1 MMSEGGFYPWKR
13 QDVDTHRG
21 PPASYAGLQ
30 NPLPEPPPSMQW
42 VQDEDTREWSLER
55 ILEKD
60 TFYKEITPKP
70 RLEDPNN
77 FEHEIQPSDT
87 FTGICLRYK
96 VSAAQLRKANGGF
109 SGTNLFLAPN
119 PLKIPI
125 QGMSKKKSA
134 EKDDAVKM
142 RTSDSSSIG
151 RTSTPQTEMSD
162 FTNGIPSE
170 AVSVVSDEEDND
182 DDAIAVMQVLQDSLR
197 FESERQN
204 SLQFES
210 ARLPP
215 PQPMEERR
223 TSSTSTLYPPIESI
237 EDVARHEIELEE
249 TWKAAAE
256 PRKKSYQD
264 TKAAAPLKSCCDCCD
279 GNSCTCGSS
288 GPYTSPSSHR
298 YPYMALSN
306 PNAAARATSLRGP
319 GPAMYPSM
327 FPHGHITPPRLK
339 QRRSRGMDYDDMD
352 DHQRRPGQLRDD
364 DDDMLAMKMAA
375 YGGGRESIPESMPVA
390 RMPSQQAEAT
400 VVDYDVHPAD
410 ISVNAVQADLVGQ
423 DYDSRYNSSQ
433 AQVAAD
439 YPSTTV
445 TAHASEFIET
455 AQTVTATVAGDATEA
470 TVIESGPI
478 DKVTADAWDATTTE
492 ALVLQDSNM
501 DIVDLDSKPPAVEDW
516 SPPREQN
523 IEDVGQE
530 GQVEEAAAEA
540 TVLEFDDH
548 PSNVPIASNAVHA
561 EFVGQDFRSS
571 SQDIR
576 SSIVYEHSSSAE
588 SDFPAGSNDD
598 VQAAEVTAEATA
610 EVTAEATAEVTE
622 ATAEATAETN
632 DATEATII
640 DSSQLNEAW
649 GVSAVEDTSATDV
662 VLPSGEAEVVRITE
676 DVHPS
681 ELACSENRAELIGTD
696 MNCAIAVAS
705 DHQREESYDSNFDT
719 PVEEAQVLD
728 DAPGDTAFEP
738 GLKDVPMQDNDWT
751 NRDGSGGS
759 FAIAEGEA
767 EVVGIT
773 EDLHPSELVGD
784 EAQAELM
791 GTDSNYAVAVA
802 SNMQQGGTVEQGL
815 NEATIDDGEV
825 VVEGAVEDAVATE
838 TVGQTVEVPREA
850 LATFVDYQEFTQV
863 DAYAA
868 VMAEL
873 VGDDNRVSNEEPPT
887 PVAVLSEPVENAD
900 YSDGS
905 ALNGRKTD
913 VPIAS
918 QNNAV
923 IETSAVLQEVAPNSD
938 HQYTQGN
945 ISTSSHNAPS
955 HVVASPMLTNSAP
968 TAETIHESL
977 SADADSDSIA
987 LVSERTISGSI
998 RLQSFHPSSI
1008 ARNTSNVMVRS
1019 TSSVIDMLFRCQNVT
1034 TNDELV
1040 RSLHPREL
1048 LPSTVLFSEAT
1059 NSWVTTV
1066 NTNQKALELRDT
1078 EESAKSVRAF
1088 SVPTRKQ
1095 AVCLAK
1101 AWSPPKMHA
1110 FEANP
1115 ACTICPSQFNVFKRA
1130 SHCRNCGI
1138 CVCNN
1143 CMVQWPQKMLP
1154 ITYNIKKES
1163 MMNVCKTCDWLCSS
1177 FRLALL
1183 DGDKDRAIAIH
1194 STGNINLTTPFANV
1208 KGELFYP
1215 VHCAVLGGN
1224 LELLKWL
1231 IEEHCCPLRSIRIS
1245 SGRQRDAAGTY
1256 TPILTSK
1263 GRSLLGI
1270 ALENRNIDIVH
1281 YLVVK
1286 KRMMITAEKGIS
1298 NEILTQNL
1306 DLVLRV
1312 LPDDAF
1318 QRQQQSSADDLA
1330 VPIDRSSV
1338 RSSSGPE
1345 NHGIQTEDE
1354 NVITAT
1360 SLSDVR
1366 EETGASRDEC
1376 IICFS
1381 NPINCVATPCGHQI
1395 CCLDCSRNITRC
1407 PVCAVECT
1415 FMRVYRP

>member
-1 MMSEGGFYPWKR
+1 
-13 QDVDTHRG
+13 
-21 PPASYAGLQ
+21 
-30 NPLPEPPPSMQW
+30 
-42 VQDEDTREWSLER
+42 
-55 ILEKD
+55 
-60 TFYKEITPKP
+60 
-70 RLEDPNN
+70 
-77 FEHEIQPSDT
+77 
-87 FTGICLRYK
+87 
-96 VSAAQLRKANGGF
+96 
-109 SGTNLFLAPN
+109 
-119 PLKIPI
+119 
-125 QGMSKKKSA
+125 
-134 EKDDAVKM
+134 
-142 RTSDSSSIG
+142 
-151 RTSTPQTEMSD
+151 
-162 FTNGIPSE
+162 
-170 AVSVVSDEEDND
+170 
-182 DDAIAVMQVLQDSLR
+182 
-197 FESERQN
+197 
-204 SLQFES
+204 
-210 ARLPP
+210 
-215 PQPMEERR
+215 
-223 TSSTSTLYPPIESI
+223 
-237 EDVARHEIELEE
+237 
-249 TWKAAAE
+249 
-256 PRKKSYQD
+256 
-264 TKAAAPLKSCCDCCD
+264 
-279 GNSCTCGSS
+279 
-288 GPYTSPSSHR
+288 
-298 YPYMALSN
+298 
-306 PNAAARATSLRGP
+306 
-319 GPAMYPSM
+319 
-327 FPHGHITPPRLK
+327 
-339 QRRSRGMDYDDMD
+339 
-352 DHQRRPGQLRDD
+352 
-364 DDDMLAMKMAA
+364 
-375 YGGGRESIPESMPVA
+375 
-390 RMPSQQAEAT
+390 
-400 VVDYDVHPAD
+400 
-410 ISVNAVQADLVGQ
+410 
-423 DYDSRYNSSQ
+423 
-433 AQVAAD
+433 
-439 YPSTTV
+439 
-445 TAHASEFIET
+445 
-455 AQTVTATVAGDATEA
+455 
-470 TVIESGPI
+470 
-478 DKVTADAWDATTTE
+478 
-492 ALVLQDSNM
+492 M

-516 SPPREQN
+516 PPPREQN
-523 IEDVGQE
+523 ATYIEQE
-530 GQVEEAAAEA
+530 GQMQEAAAEA
-540 TVLEFDDH
+540 TVVEFDDH
-548 PSNVPIASNAVHA
+548 PSSIPVSSNAVHA

-571 SQDIR
+571 SQEIR
-576 SSIVYEHSSSAE
+576 SSIVYEHSSSAD
-588 SDFPAGSNDD
+588 SDFPNGSSHG
-598 VQAAEVTAEATA
+598 VQATEMTAEANEA
-610 EVTAEATAEVTE
+610 AEATV
-622 ATAEATAETN
+622 
-632 DATEATII
+632 I

-649 GVSAVEDTSATDV
+649 DVSAIEDTSGTNV
-662 VLPSGEAEVVRITE
+662 VFPSGEAEVVGITE

-681 ELACSENRAELIGTD
+681 ELASSVNRAELIGTN
-696 MNCAIAVAS
+696 MNCAIAVTS

-719 PVEEAQVLD
+719 PAEEVRVLD
-728 DAPGDTAFEP
+728 ESPENTAFEP
-738 GLKDVPMQDNDWT
+738 GQKASPMRNNDWT
-751 NRDGSGGS
+751 QRDGSGDS

-773 EDLHPSELVGD
+773 EDVHPSELVGD
-784 EAQAELM
+784 ETRAELM
-791 GTDSNYAVAVA
+791 GSDSNYAVAVP
-802 SNMQQGGTVEQGL
+802 SNMQEQDNAERGMNETTISDGNVVGEDVMAEL
-815 NEATIDDGEV
+815 VGDNAKRGMNEATISDGNV
-825 VVEGAVEDAVATE
+825 AGEDAVAAE
-838 TVGQTVEVPREA
+838 AVEHPGVVPREA
-850 LATFVDYQEFTQV
+850 HATLIDYQEFTQV

-873 VGDDNRVSNEEPPT
+873 VGDDSRFSNQEPPT
-887 PVAVLSEPVENAD
+887 PVAVLSQPVDNID

-905 ALNGRKTD
+905 DLNASKTE
-913 VPIAS
+913 VPVAN

-923 IETSAVLQEVAPNSD
+923 VETSAVLEDVPPNSD
-938 HQYTQGN
+938 QRYSLSNQ
-945 ISTSSHNAPS
+945 STSSHNAPS
-955 HVVASPMLTNSAP
+955 HVVASPMLTNAAP
-968 TAETIHESL
+968 AAETIHGSV
-977 SADADSDSIA
+977 DTGIDSESIA
-987 LVSERTISGSI
+987 VVSERALSGSI

-1019 TSSVIDMLFRCQNVT
+1019 TNSVIDMLFRCHNVT
-1034 TNDELV
+1034 TNDELA

-1115 ACTICPSQFNVFKRA
+1115 ACTICGSQFNVFKRA

-1215 VHCAVLGGN
+1215 VHCAVLGGS

-1231 IEEHCCPLRSIRIS
+1231 IEEHCCPLRSIRVS

-1312 LPDDAF
+1312 LPDNAF
-1318 QRQQQSSADDLA
+1318 QPHQPSPADDLQ
-1330 VPIDRSSV
+1330 VPIDRTGA
-1338 RSSSGPE
+1338 RSSSGGAE
-1345 NHGIQTEDE
+1345 NYGNQAEDD

-1360 SLSDVR
+1360 SLSDAR
-1366 EETGASRDEC
+1366 DETGASQDEC

-1395 CCLDCSRNITRC
+1395 CCLDCSRNMTRC

>member
-1 MMSEGGFYPWKR
+1 MSEGGFYPWKR
-13 QDVDTHRG
+13 QDIDVHRG
-21 PPASYAGLQ
+21 PAATYDGLR
-30 NPLPEPPPSMQW
+30 NPLPEPPENMQW
-42 VQDEDTREWSLER
+42 VQDKDTREWSLER
-55 ILEKD
+55 QLEKD
-60 TFYKEITPKP
+60 AFFKEITPKP
-70 RLEDPNN
+70 RLEDPNY

-119 PLKIPI
+119 PLKIPM
-125 QGMSKKKSA
+125 QEMKKNPADSDDS
-134 EKDDAVKM
+134 EKIRA
-142 RTSDSSSIG
+142 SDSSSIAG
-151 RTSTPQTEMSD
+151 TSTSQTDMSES
-162 FTNGIPSE
+162 TYGIPSQTVTV
-170 AVSVVSDEEDND
+170 ASD
-182 DDAIAVMQVLQDSLR
+182 DDDEDDDSNAALQVLQDSLR

-204 SLQFES
+204 SLQFEG
-210 ARLPP
+210 AQLPR

-223 TSSTSTLYPPIESI
+223 TSSMTTLYPPIESI
-237 EDVARHEIELEE
+237 EDVARNEIQLEE
-249 TWKAAAE
+249 TWEAAAE
-256 PRKKSYQD
+256 PRKMSYQEQ
-264 TKAAAPLKSCCDCCD
+264 KAAAAMKSCCDCRD
-279 GNSCTCGSS
+279 GSSCTCDCTLSD
-288 GPYTSPSSHR
+288 PSSR
-298 YPYMALSN
+298 GYPFMALSN
-306 PNAAARATSLRGP
+306 PNAASRATSLRSP
-319 GPAMYPSM
+319 TLYPSM
-327 FPHGHITPPRLK
+327 FPHGHSNGPRALP
-339 QRRSRGMDYDDMD
+339 RRSRGLDYDEMD
-352 DHQRRPGQLRDD
+352 DSGHRGQLADD
-364 DDDMLAMKMAA
+364 DDDLLAMKMAA
-375 YGGGRESIPESMPVA
+375 YGGGRESMPVA

-400 VVDYDVHPAD
+400 VVEYDVHPAD
-410 ISVNAVQADLVGQ
+410 ISVHAVQADLVGQ
-423 DYDSRYNSSQ
+423 DYNSQYNSSQ
-433 AQVAAD
+433 AQIAD

-445 TAHASEFIET
+445 TADASEFIET
-455 AQTVTATVAGDATEA
+455 AQDITATITGDATEA

-492 ALVLQDSNM
+492 ALVLQDSNT

-516 SPPREQN
+516 TPPLQQTLTEQ
-523 IEDVGQE
+523 EVQM
-530 GQVEEAAAEA
+530 EEAAAEA
-540 TVLEFDDH
+540 TVVEFDDH
-548 PSNVPIASNAVHA
+548 PSTIPISSNAVHA

-588 SDFPAGSNDD
+588 SDFPNDSNHG
-598 VQAAEVTAEATA
+598 VQTTGMMAEAN
-610 EVTAEATAEVTE
+610 EATVV
-622 ATAEATAETN
+622 
-632 DATEATII
+632 
-640 DSSQLNEAW
+640 DSSQLDEAW
-649 GVSAVEDTSATDV
+649 NVSAVEDTSGTNV
-662 VLPSGEAEVVRITE
+662 VFPSGEAEVVGITE

-681 ELACSENRAELIGTD
+681 ELASSVNRAELIGTN

-719 PVEEAQVLD
+719 PAEEACVLD
-728 DAPGDTAFEP
+728 ESPENTAFEP
-738 GLKDVPMQDNDWT
+738 GQKTSPMLNNDWT
-751 NRDGSGGS
+751 HRDGSADS
-759 FAIAEGEA
+759 IAIAEGEA

-773 EDLHPSELVGD
+773 EDFHPSELVGD
-784 EAQAELM
+784 LTQAELM
-791 GTDSNYAVAVA
+791 GSDPNYAVAVA
-802 SNMQQGGTVEQGL
+802 SNMQEEDNPEGGF
-815 NEATIDDGEV
+815 NEATIDDGNV
-825 VVEGAVEDAVATE
+825 VGGDAVA
-838 TVGQTVEVPREA
+838 VEAVEQPGVTPREA
-850 LATFVDYQEFTQV
+850 HATLIDYQEFTQV

-873 VGDDNRVSNEEPPT
+873 VGDDSRFSNQEPPT
-887 PVAVLSEPVENAD
+887 PVAVLSQPVDNVD
-900 YSDGS
+900 YSGHSD
-905 ALNGRKTD
+905 LNPSKSE
-913 VPIAS
+913 VPLAN
-918 QNNAV
+918 QNNTV
-923 IETSAVLQEVAPNSD
+923 VETSAVLQDTAPNSTTS
-938 HQYTQGN
+938 QN
-945 ISTSSHNAPS
+945 ASSHL
-955 HVVASPMLTNSAP
+955 VASPMLTNAAP
-968 TAETIHESL
+968 TAESIHGSLETGIHSESF
-977 SADADSDSIA
+977 AA
-987 LVSERTISGSI
+987 VSERASSGSI

-1008 ARNTSNVMVRS
+1008 ARNTSNVMMRS
-1019 TSSVIDMLFRCQNVT
+1019 TNSVIDMLFRCHNVT
-1034 TNDELV
+1034 TNDELA
-1040 RSLHPREL
+1040 RSLRPREL

-1110 FEANP
+1110 FEASP
-1115 ACTICPSQFNVFKRA
+1115 ACTICGSQFNVFKRA

-1163 MMNVCKTCDWLCSS
+1163 IMNVCKTCDWLCSS

-1215 VHCAVLGGN
+1215 VHCAVLGGS
-1224 LELLKWL
+1224 LELLNWL

-1286 KRMMITAEKGIS
+1286 KRMMITAEKGIP

-1312 LPDDAF
+1312 LPDNAF
-1318 QRQQQSSADDLA
+1318 QPSPNDDLA
-1330 VPIDRSSV
+1330 LPIDHTNA
-1338 RSSSGPE
+1338 RSSSVGSE
-1345 NHGIQTEDE
+1345 NNGRAEDD
-1354 NVITAT
+1354 NVITAS
-1360 SLSDVR
+1360 SLSDAR
-1366 EETGASRDEC
+1366 DETGASQDEC

-1381 NPINCVATPCGHQI
+1381 NPIDCVATPCGHQI
-1395 CCLDCSRNITRC
+1395 CCLDCSRNMTRC

>member
-1 MMSEGGFYPWKR
+1 MMSEGGVYPWKR
-13 QDVDTHRG
+13 QDVDIHRG

-30 NPLPEPPPSMQW
+30 NPLPEPPENMRW
-42 VQDEDTREWSLER
+42 IKDEDTREWSLER
-55 ILEKD
+55 KLEKD
-60 TFYKEITPKP
+60 TFFQEITPKP
-70 RLEDPNN
+70 RLENRN
-77 FEHEIQPSDT
+77 YFEHEIQPSDT

-119 PLKIPI
+119 PLKIPR
-125 QGMSKKKSA
+125 QEMTKQKSG
-134 EKDDAVKM
+134 ENEESSKM
-142 RTSDSSSIG
+142 RASDSSSIG
-151 RTSTPQTEMSD
+151 RTSPSQTEISQSVNGVSSQATTILSD
-162 FTNGIPSE
+162 
-170 AVSVVSDEEDND
+170 DED
-182 DDAIAVMQVLQDSLR
+182 DDDDSNAAMQVLQDSLR

-204 SLQFES
+204 PLQFES

-223 TSSTSTLYPPIESI
+223 TSSTTTLYPPIESI
-237 EDVARHEIELEE
+237 EAIARNQIELEE

-256 PRKKSYQD
+256 PQKMSYQE
-264 TKAAAPLKSCCDCCD
+264 TKAAAAMKSCCDDCD
-279 GNSCTCGSS
+279 GSSCTCASS
-288 GPYTSPSSHR
+288 NPHMSPTRHHQF
-298 YPYMALSN
+298 PFMALSN
-306 PNAAARATSLRGP
+306 PHAAARATSLRGP
-319 GPAMYPSM
+319 TLYPSI
-327 FPHGHITPPRLK
+327 FPNGHNTPPRALA
-339 QRRSRGMDYDDMD
+339 RRSRGIDYDDMD
-352 DHQRRPGQLRDD
+352 DHHNRHGQLRDD
-364 DDDMLAMKMAA
+364 DDDLLAMKMAA
-375 YGGGRESIPESMPVA
+375 YEGGGGRESMPPVA

-410 ISVNAVQADLVGQ
+410 ISVHAVQADLVGQ
-423 DYDSRYNSSQ
+423 EHYHGDSQYNSSQ
-433 AQVAAD
+433 AQVTD
-439 YPSTTV
+439 YPPTTV

-455 AQTVTATVAGDATEA
+455 AQSVIATVAGDATEA
-470 TVIESGPI
+470 TVIESGPM

-492 ALVLQDSNM
+492 ALVLEDSNM
-501 DIVDLDSKPPAVEDW
+501 DIVDLDSKPPAVEDR
-516 SPPREQN
+516 SLPREQN
-523 IEDVGQE
+523 IAYDAQE
-530 GQVEEAAAEA
+530 GHMQEAAAEA

-548 PSNVPIASNAVHA
+548 PSTFPIASNAVHA

-571 SQDIR
+571 SQDIC
-576 SSIVYEHSSSAE
+576 SSAVYEHSSSAD
-588 SDFPAGSNDD
+588 SDFPPGSNHED
-598 VQAAEVTAEATA
+598 VAIQSAEVRADEM
-610 EVTAEATAEVTE
+610 
-622 ATAEATAETN
+622 N
-632 DATEATII
+632 NATEATVIN
-640 DSSQLNEAW
+640 SSQLNEAW
-649 GVSAVEDTSATDV
+649 DVVSAVEETSGTDV
-662 VLPSGEAEVVRITE
+662 VFPSGEAEVVGITE

-681 ELACSENRAELIGTD
+681 ELACSVNRAELVGTD
-696 MNCAIAVAS
+696 LNCAIAVAS
-705 DHQREESYDSNFDT
+705 DHQHEESYDNNFDT
-719 PVEEAQVLD
+719 QVEEAQVLD
-728 DAPGDTAFEP
+728 DAPGDTTFEP
-738 GLKDVPMQDNDWT
+738 ELKDVPMQDNDWT
-751 NRDGSGGS
+751 SRDGSGDS
-759 FAIAEGEA
+759 FAIAEGAA

-773 EDLHPSELVGD
+773 DNYHPSELVGD
-784 EAQAELM
+784 AAQAELM

-802 SNMQQGGTVEQGL
+802 SNMQQEGNAAQGL
-815 NEATIDDGEV
+815 NDATIGDGEF
-825 VVEGAVEDAVATE
+825 VVEGPVGDVVATE
-838 TVGQTVEVPREA
+838 TAGQTGAVPRETH
-850 LATFVDYQEFTQV
+850 ATFIDYQEFTQV

-873 VGDDNRVSNEEPPT
+873 VGDDNRFSNEEPPM
-887 PVAVLSEPVENAD
+887 PVTVLSEPVENFD

-905 ALNGRKTD
+905 ALHARKTE
-913 VPIAS
+913 VPIAN
-918 QNNAV
+918 QNSAV
-923 IETSAVLQEVAPNSD
+923 IETSAVHQEIALDSD
-938 HQYTQGN
+938 HHYTQGN
-945 ISTSSHNAPS
+945 LSASSHNSPS

-968 TAETIHESL
+968 AAEAIHGSVD
-977 SADADSDSIA
+977 ADAGVDSIA
-987 LVSERTISGSI
+987 IASQRTTSSGSI

-1008 ARNTSNVMVRS
+1008 ARNTSNVMARS
-1019 TSSVIDMLFRCQNVT
+1019 TSSVIDLLFRCQNVT
-1034 TNDELV
+1034 TNDELA
-1040 RSLHPREL
+1040 RSLYPREL

-1066 NTNQKALELRDT
+1066 NTNQKALEQRDT

-1115 ACTICPSQFNVFKRA
+1115 ACTICASQFNVFKRA

-1245 SGRQRDAAGTY
+1245 SCRQRDAAGTY

-1286 KRMMITAEKGIS
+1286 KRMMLTAEKGIS

-1312 LPDDAF
+1312 LPDNAF
-1318 QRQQQSSADDLA
+1318 HRQQTSLPEDLA
-1330 VPIDRSSV
+1330 IPIDSTIV
-1338 RSSSGPE
+1338 RSSSG
-1345 NHGIQTEDE
+1345 NQGIQTEDD

-1360 SLSDVR
+1360 SLSDVG
-1366 EETGASRDEC
+1366 EEIGTSRDEC

-1395 CCLDCSRNITRC
+1395 CCLDCSRNIIRC

>member
-30 NPLPEPPPSMQW
+30 NPLPEPPENMKW
-42 VQDEDTREWSLER
+42 VQDKDTREWTLER
-55 ILEKD
+55 KLEKD
-60 TFYKEITPKP
+60 TFFKEITPKP
-70 RLEDPNN
+70 RLEDPNY

-119 PLKIPI
+119 PLKIPR
-125 QGMSKKKSA
+125 QEMKKEKPSTRDDSA
-134 EKDDAVKM
+134 KVPAL
-142 RTSDSSSIG
+142 DSSSSDG
-151 RTSTPQTEMSD
+151 RTRTSSQAEMSAESTPSQAAT
-162 FTNGIPSE
+162 
-170 AVSVVSDEEDND
+170 VVSED
-182 DDAIAVMQVLQDSLR
+182 DDDDDDDDSNAALQVLQDSLR
-197 FESERQN
+197 FESERPN
-204 SLQFES
+204 SMQFEG

-215 PQPMEERR
+215 PQPIDDRR
-223 TSSTSTLYPPIESI
+223 ASSISTLYPPIESI
-237 EDVARHEIELEE
+237 EDVARNEIQLEE
-249 TWKAAAE
+249 TWETAAE
-256 PRKKSYQD
+256 PRKRPA
-264 TKAAAPLKSCCDCCD
+264 TAMKSCCNGPECNCA
-279 GNSCTCGSS
+279 CGATD
-288 GPYTSPSSHR
+288 PPSPSSFG
-298 YPYMALSN
+298 YPFMALSN
-306 PNAAARATSLRGP
+306 PNAASRATSLRGP
-319 GPAMYPSM
+319 SLYPSI
-327 FPHGHITPPRLK
+327 FPYGQSNHPRALP
-339 QRRSRGMDYDDMD
+339 RRSRGTDYDDVD
-352 DHQRRPGQLRDD
+352 AVQTTVDD
-364 DDDMLAMKMAA
+364 DDDLLAMKMAA
-375 YGGGRESIPESMPVA
+375 YEGGGGGSSMPVA

-410 ISVNAVQADLVGQ
+410 ISVHAVQADLVGQ
-423 DYDSRYNSSQ
+423 DYNAQYNNSSQ
-433 AQVAAD
+433 AQEVAAD
-439 YPSTTV
+439 YHPSTTV

-455 AQTVTATVAGDATEA
+455 AQNITATVTGDATEA
-470 TVIESGPI
+470 TVIESGPM

-492 ALVLQDSNM
+492 ALVLQDSDMN
-501 DIVDLDSKPPAVEDW
+501 IVDLDSKPPAVEDW
-516 SPPREQN
+516 PPQREASATYSEPGSQ
-523 IEDVGQE
+523 IQ
-530 GQVEEAAAEA
+530 EAATEA
-540 TVLEFDDH
+540 TVVEFDDH
-548 PSNVPIASNAVHA
+548 PSSIPISSNAVHA

-571 SQDIR
+571 SQEIPR
-576 SSIVYEHSSSAE
+576 SSSIVYEHSSSTG
-588 SDFPAGSNDD
+588 SDFPPDSSTHG
-598 VQAAEVTAEATA
+598 VQTTAAEPMSAEAN
-610 EVTAEATAEVTE
+610 E
-622 ATAEATAETN
+622 
-632 DATEATII
+632 ATEATVI
-640 DSSQLNEAW
+640 DSSQLDEAW
-649 GVSAVEDTSATDV
+649 NVSAVEETAGTDV
-662 VLPSGEAEVVRITE
+662 VFASGEAEVVGITE

-681 ELACSENRAELIGTD
+681 ELACSVNRAELIGTD
-696 MNCAIAVAS
+696 VNCAIAVAS
-705 DHQREESYDSNFDT
+705 DHQQREESYDSNFDT
-719 PVEEAQVLD
+719 PAEEAQVLE
-728 DAPGDTAFEP
+728 DAPEDAAFEP
-738 GLKDVPMQDNDWT
+738 GQKDIPISNSDWS

-773 EDLHPSELVGD
+773 EDVHPSELVGD

-791 GTDSNYAVAVA
+791 GTDDNYAVAVA
-802 SNMQQGGTVEQGL
+802 QEENNAEGVVNGATVSEGNVIGG
-815 NEATIDDGEV
+815 
-825 VVEGAVEDAVATE
+825 DAVAAE
-838 TVGQTVEVPREA
+838 AVEQPGTGPRVA
-850 LATFVDYQEFTQV
+850 YATIIDFQEFTQV

-873 VGDDNRVSNEEPPT
+873 VADDSRFSNQEPPT
-887 PVAVLSEPVENAD
+887 PVAVLSQPVDNTD
-900 YSDGS
+900 YSDRS
-905 ALNGRKTD
+905 DLQVPKTE
-913 VPIAS
+913 VPLAN
-918 QNNAV
+918 QNDAV
-923 IETSAVLQEVAPNSD
+923 LETSAVVEDIAPNSEQ
-938 HQYTQGN
+938 HFNQGAP
-945 ISTSSHNAPS
+945 STSSHSTPS
-955 HVVASPMLTNSAP
+955 HVVASPMLSNSAP
-968 TAETIHESL
+968 TAETIHGPF
-977 SADADSDSIA
+977 DGDIDSDSIA
-987 LVSERTISGSI
+987 IVSERSQSGSI

-1008 ARNTSNVMVRS
+1008 ARNTSNVMMRS
-1019 TSSVIDMLFRCQNVT
+1019 TNSVIDMLFRCNNVT

-1101 AWSPPKMHA
+1101 AWSPPKMHV
-1110 FEANP
+1110 FEENP
-1115 ACTICPSQFNVFKRA
+1115 ACTICSSQFNVFKRA

-1215 VHCAVLGGN
+1215 VHCAVLGGS
-1224 LELLKWL
+1224 LKLLKWL

-1306 DLVLRV
+1306 DLALRV
-1312 LPDDAF
+1312 LPDNAF
-1318 QRQQQSSADDLA
+1318 QRQHASPADDI
-1330 VPIDRSSV
+1330 PIPVDRTSV
-1338 RSSSGPE
+1338 RSSSAGSD
-1345 NHGIQTEDE
+1345 NHGIQAEDD
-1354 NVITAT
+1354 NVITTT
-1360 SLSDVR
+1360 SLSDAR
-1366 EETGASRDEC
+1366 DETGASQDEC

-1395 CCLDCSRNITRC
+1395 CCLDCSRNIARC